1 MLLNNWTEKEETV
14 MEKTDKYVSLAAL
27 MISTL
32 LGLLA
37 MLSANSGSC
46 CMIYEPEMPKSL
58 LKFKR
63 F

>member
-1 MLLNNWTEKEETV
+1 